1 MSGVASAQTPA
12 EIAAVRVR
20 ADQGDAAAQYN
31 LGLMY
36 ANGRGVPQDL
46 AQAVSWTRKAAD
58 QGLADAQFDLGLM
71 YAKGR
76 GVPQDDAQA
85 VSWYRKAADQGDAN
99 AQSNLQART
108 RPPLPRELFAIR
120 DAAIEHALTAT
131 PLPSDFPRL
140 LEWLEGDGMDAFI
153 GDLDPADEMMVRPLD
168 VADGDY
174 TGRPFSDLALR
185 DHEGL
190 GQHVKI
196 TNVMRVQYA
205 RDAFQLALCD
215 DSVQSRHSYRI
226 TRADGAHA
234 VIGGTM
240 QCEGQGGPCMSCCGV
255 FLTREAFVNS
265 LTEDGWWNSGALEAL
280 PDTAILFWWR
290 R

>member
-1 MSGVASAQTPA
+1 MTETELRKQRHAA
-12 EIAAVRVR
+12 EN
-20 ADQGDAAAQYN
+20 GDAAAQHI
-31 LGLMY
+31 LGY
-36 ANGRGVPQDL
+36 AYATGENVPQDDVE
-46 AQAVSWTRKAAD
+46 AVSWTRKAAD

-85 VSWYRKAADQGDAN
+85 VSWYRKAADQGDEA
-99 AQSNLQART
+99 ADYNLQARP

-174 TGRPFSDLALR
+174 TGCPFSDLALR

-240 QCEGQGGPCMSCCGV
+240 QCEGQGGPHMSCCGV

-265 LTEDGWWNSGALEAL
+265 LTEDGWWSSGALDAL